1 MLSRLK
7 IGPKLLLAPGVVLVL
22 LVFLSCG
29 AWYAMVRQNASLE
42 DIVGQRATNMR
53 AATDLV
59 AAAQRGNAEI
69 YQLHTWIGGSFPKSR
84 IAPLIRDIH
93 SQHALTESGLR
104 RLTTMTPGGSAERR
118 YVEQAAAAHTVYV
131 QAVRDVIEIAR
142 DDQSISANAMSK
154 AETAFAVVAQRL
166 NALAQLEQT
175 LSQEASNSAAA
186 DFRAMAWIMPF
197 VIALAIAVSLGIS
210 MAVRRTLL
218 AEIRG
223 IGAAAVD
230 LASGDLTV
238 KDRVY
243 GNDEIAETS
252 RALNASIRNL
262 NLTLRTIL
270 ESARSIGTASRDL
283 ALGNLNLTTRAS
295 FRASSLEHTASSM
308 LELAATVNQT
318 ADSAQAANRLAESA
332 SNVAQ
337 HGESVADR
345 LVTTMASVQALTII
359 GSRRIDVIADC
370 GGAGIGLLVIAA
382 AHTAEQVTVAIH
394 VVRTADRRPVLLL
407 AQRRHREGRHF
418 ARIGVLPVVG
428 GHHFGG
434 VRRALQRVVH
444 LVVLAALDLHD
455 LGVDG
460 DHRLDEA
467 VDLDLR
473 LRLGRLDH
481 QRARHREAHGRG
493 VEAEVHQALGHVFVR
508 DAGLVLQRAQVDD
521 ALVRDQAV
529 VARVQ
534 HRVVR
539 RQAARDVVR
548 VQDRRFGG
556 VRSGLRRPSSRC
568 TSTRSAG
575 SRPSRR
581 PPR

>member
-104 RLTTMTPGGSAERR
+104 RLASMTPGGSAERR
-118 YVEQAAAAHTVYV
+118 YVEQAAAAHTMYV

-243 GNDEIAETS
+243 GNDEIAQTS

-295 FRASSLEHTASSM
+295 FRASSFDHTASSI

-345 LVTTMASVQALTII
+345 LVTTMASVKGSALRVGEIVGQIDAIAVETGTLALNAALEAARAGEGAREFALVAGDVRTLALRTGAAAREIRELVAQSVSEIEGGTAWAAQAGSSMATIAVSVQQVGDIINQISSANAEQASGLSEVNQAIVQMDQVTQRNSSLVEEAAASARTLQMQALTL
-359 GSRRIDVIADC
+359 SRAV
-370 GGAGIGLLVIAA
+370 AA
-382 AHTAEQVTVAIH
+382 
-394 VVRTADRRPVLLL
+394 
-407 AQRRHREGRHF
+407 F
-418 ARIGVLPVVG
+418 
-428 GHHFGG
+428 
-434 VRRALQRVVH
+434 
-444 LVVLAALDLHD
+444 
-455 LGVDG
+455 
-460 DHRLDEA
+460 RLDEA
-467 VDLDLR
+467 VQGAPAAAAPRAATIGEVREGMRERRRTPRPHLR
-473 LRLGRLDH
+473 L
-481 QRARHREAHGRG
+481 A
-493 VEAEVHQALGHVFVR
+493 
-508 DAGLVLQRAQVDD
+508 
-521 ALVRDQAV
+521 
-529 VARVQ
+529 
-534 HRVVR
+534 
-539 RQAARDVVR
+539 
-548 VQDRRFGG
+548 
-556 VRSGLRRPSSRC
+556 
-568 TSTRSAG
+568 
-575 SRPSRR
+575 SRR
-581 PPR
+581 E